1 MFKRA
6 LVLVAATAMLATPV
20 MAAPGGNG
28 NGNGKGPRGGP
39 PIVKVG
45 AASRSVLPT
54 VDGSHDYLA
63 DLELDPTDP
72 YSPGLLV
79 PNWDQGRVAVGNGEA
94 ESYWVHDDMRVTAV
108 AFEEQ
113 RGKQL
118 TVVVAANLYMI
129 FRNDAEAIRAAVAE
143 RVSPKVLNRLD
154 IAIHADHNH
163 HGPDTAFDVNHEW
176 YDFMIEQAAD
186 AVVEAIDNVRPA
198 RLDVAE
204 TEHWFGLR
212 DSRDVQVL
220 DPTLG
225 VLRATA
231 TNGDTIATMVFWA
244 NHPEVTLFWDPPVS
258 AIADDCVEL
267 GLEGSDCNAGDRYF
281 TGDFPG
287 WANRII
293 ESELGGE
300 ALFINGAVG
309 DLITPLGATVWEVD
323 DDAPLG
329 NGLTAPA
336 GAEPPLGASSFTERN
351 FRRTYLVGRELAT
364 AALGALESAEP
375 ITDPS
380 IEYTVEPFYTRMSN
394 IGFRFLS
401 VVGDN
406 GYASL
411 GHTVGDLYNCPAQGP
426 KNADTCVPD
435 GLASEADPL
444 LGEIRTGDHSR
455 SEAAYLRVGPVG
467 MMWLPAEVGPE
478 STIGLPAGYLATP
491 EAWHLDDPALHAFGE
506 ENQPSGYVKNRMDD
520 EYRWVV
526 GLGNDEMGYA
536 VPLSDYRVYC
546 VADDLAGPG
555 TCQFL
560 YDNGIIEFPDAIAGA
575 TCKAVTEDPSLLA
588 DYGAAAEAVGGSC
601 KYGQAFDEAD
611 DHYEETNS
619 VGWDMET
626 DILAAVARLTGDDDP
641 AVINPDFP
649 GWWSGLTP

>member
-1 MFKRA
+1 MIKRA
-6 LVLVAATAMLATPV
+6 LALAAATAMFATPV

-28 NGNGKGPRGGP
+28 DGPKGGP

-54 VDGSHDYLA
+54 IDGSHSYLA
-63 DLELDPTDP
+63 DVDPDPTDP
-72 YSPGLLV
+72 YSPGL
-79 PNWDQGRVAVGNGEA
+79 PIAAWDQGRVAVGNGA
-94 ESYWVHDDMRVTAV
+94 PESYWVHDDMRVTAV

-113 RGKQL
+113 RGGQI
-118 TVVVAANLYMI
+118 TAVVAANLYMI

-143 RVSPKVLNRLD
+143 RVSPALFERLD

-176 YDFMIEQAAD
+176 YDFVIEQTAD
-186 AVVEAIDNVRPA
+186 AIVEAIDTVRPA

-212 DSRDVQVL
+212 DSRDVQVM

-244 NHPEVTLFWDPPVS
+244 NHPEVTLFWDPPVA

-267 GLEGSDCNAGDRYF
+267 GLEGDDCNAEDRYF
-281 TGDFPG
+281 TADFPG

-293 ESELGGE
+293 EDELGGE
-300 ALFINGAVG
+300 ALFVNGAIG
-309 DLITPLGATVWEVD
+309 NLITPLGAAVWEVD
-323 DDAPLG
+323 GDAPLG
-329 NGLTAPA
+329 NGLTVPA
-336 GAEPPLGASSFTERN
+336 GAEPPIGAANFTERN

-364 AALGALESAEP
+364 AALRALESAEP
-375 ITDPS
+375 ITDPAIDYS
-380 IEYTVEPFYTRMSN
+380 VQPFYTRMSN
-394 IGFRFLS
+394 IGFRLLS

-411 GHTVGDLYNCPAQGP
+411 GHTTGDLYTCPALGP
-426 KNADTCVPD
+426 KNAETCEPD
-435 GLASEADPL
+435 DLSVEPDPL
-444 LGEIRTGDHSR
+444 LGEIRVGDHVR

-467 MMWLPAEVGPE
+467 MMWLPAEVGAE
-478 STIGLPAGYLATP
+478 STIGLPAGYPAAP
-491 EAWHLDDPALHAFGE
+491 ENWHLDDPSLHAFGE
-506 ENQPSGYVKNRMDD
+506 ENRPSGFVKNRMDD

-546 VADDLAGPG
+546 VADDLAGEG

-560 YDNGIIEFPDAIAGA
+560 YDNGVIEFPDAIAGA

-588 DYGAAAEAVGGSC
+588 NYGPAADAIAGSC
-601 KYGQAFDEAD
+601 RYGQAFEEAE

-626 DILAAVARLTGDDDP
+626 DILAAVAQLTGNDDP
-641 AVINPDFP
+641 SVVNPDFP
-649 GWWSGLTP
+649 GWWPGLTP

>member
-1 MFKRA
+1 MLKRA
-6 LVLVAATAMLATPV
+6 LALAAATALLATPV

-28 NGNGKGPRGGP
+28 NGPKAGP
-39 PIVKVG
+39 PIIKVG

-54 VDGSHDYLA
+54 VDGSHAYL
-63 DLELDPTDP
+63 DDVDPDPTDP
-72 YSPGLLV
+72 YSPGLPV
-79 PNWDQGRVAVGNGEA
+79 PSWDQGRVAVGNGEA
-94 ESYWVHDDMRVTAV
+94 ESYWVHDDMRVTAI
-108 AFEEQ
+108 AFQEQ
-113 RGKQL
+113 RGKQT

-143 RVSPKVLNRLD
+143 RVGPSVFRRLD

-176 YDFMIEQAAD
+176 YDFMIEQTAD
-186 AVVEAIDNVRPA
+186 AIVEAIDDVRPA

-212 DSRDVQVL
+212 DSRDVQVI

-231 TNGDTIATMVFWA
+231 TNGDTIATMMFWA

-258 AIADDCVEL
+258 AIADDCIVL
-267 GLEGSDCNAGDRYF
+267 GLEGTDCNAGDRYF

-287 WANRII
+287 WANRIVSDEI
-293 ESELGGE
+293 GGE
-300 ALFINGAVG
+300 TMFINGAVG
-309 DLITPLGATVWEVD
+309 DLITPLGAAVWEVTD
-323 DDAPLG
+323 EAPLG

-336 GAEPPLGASSFTERN
+336 GAEPPLGASNFTERN

-364 AALGALESAEP
+364 AALDALESAEP

-380 IEYTVEPFYTRMSN
+380 IDYTVEPMFTRMSN

-401 VVGDN
+401 VVDDS

-411 GHTVGDLYNCPAQGP
+411 GHTPGDLYNCPPLGP
-426 KNADTCVPD
+426 KTVDTCVPD
-435 GLASEADPL
+435 DLAVEADPL
-444 LGEIRTGDHSR
+444 LGAIRVGDHSR
-455 SEAAYLRVGPVG
+455 SEVAYLRVGPVG

-478 STIGLPAGYLATP
+478 STIGLPADYLATP

-560 YDNGIIEFPDAIAGA
+560 HDNGLIEFPDAIAGA

-588 DYGAAAEAVGGSC
+588 DYGPAAEAIAGSC

-626 DILAAVARLTGDDDP
+626 DILSAVARITGNDDP

-649 GWWSGLTP
+649 GWWAGLTP